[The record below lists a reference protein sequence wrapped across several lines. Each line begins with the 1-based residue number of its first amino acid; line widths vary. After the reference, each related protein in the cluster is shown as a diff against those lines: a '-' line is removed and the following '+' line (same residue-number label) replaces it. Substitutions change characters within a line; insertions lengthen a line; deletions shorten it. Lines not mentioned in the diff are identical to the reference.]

1 MWHCNICMLLQST
14 CKYCWCI
21 NYVFLDLKG
30 GNKKMKMKIL
40 CVFVPCLYILSSAFC
55 SDMFVS
61 PNGTNV
67 HNSALLYCTS
77 KNMQRFGYSTSVFDK
92 PYIEFW
98 KRNNIS
104 ISYTE
109 YMKMIDFNL
118 ASKKLFKWYYILNL
132 CRSFYV
138 LDKNYYTLFDEIS
151 YERLPDNCKKLLS
164 ENITE
169 LREKCDVSGAQ
180 KLSLLT
186 AINVSWEDVLS
197 VMKEIALVGALSHK
211 YTLTEALFIL
221 HLKPSQSCTSTSIW
235 SNWSKLFQKDN
246 EYKEEDVLFYA
257 ECLTGALARV
267 LKYEKKIPD
276 NFEFDLL
283 QTNDL
288 SWRFIKNAKKLMQA
302 YKDYFI
308 REQNRM
314 NRINNNKD
322 KIERGKKKTYNLLQ
336 EEEKCKLKQD

>member
-1 MWHCNICMLLQST
+1 MSSNCAPFSIPRKCNTFISIP
-14 CKYCWCI
+14 K
-21 NYVFLDLKG
+21 
-30 GNKKMKMKIL
+30 
-40 CVFVPCLYILSSAFC
+40 
-55 SDMFVS
+55 
-61 PNGTNV
+61 
-67 HNSALLYCTS
+67 
-77 KNMQRFGYSTSVFDK
+77 
-92 PYIEFW
+92 YIEGINSFLLS
-98 KRNNIS
+98 N
-104 ISYTE
+104 E
-109 YMKMIDFNL
+109 L
-118 ASKKLFKWYYILNL
+118 PVWYLNFLL
-132 CRSFYV
+132 CRSFFV
-138 LDKNYYTLFDEIS
+138 IQKNYWSIFNKTS
-151 YERLPDNCKKLLS
+151 YENLSGNCKKLLNG
-164 ENITE
+164 NIEE
-169 LREKCDVSGAQ
+169 LKSKCDIKVAK

-186 AINVSWEDVLS
+186 AINTSWEDALS
-197 VMKEIALVGALSHK
+197 SIKEIVGKQALSHK

-288 SWRFIKNAKKLMQA
+288 SWRFIRNAKKLMQA

-314 NRINNNKD
+314 NRINNNNKN
-322 KIERGKKKTYNLLQ
+322 KIERGKKKTYNFLQ
-336 EEEKCKLKQD
+336 E